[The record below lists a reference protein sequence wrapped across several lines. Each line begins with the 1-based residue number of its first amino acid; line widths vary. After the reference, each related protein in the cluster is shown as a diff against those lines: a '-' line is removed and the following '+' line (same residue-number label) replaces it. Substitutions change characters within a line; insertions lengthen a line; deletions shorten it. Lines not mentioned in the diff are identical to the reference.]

1 MNTKLKAYYF
11 AEKKHKGQLDDNG
24 KDYFAEHCHKVAR
37 AVGILTDDEDIISA
51 AWLHDTIEDTE
62 TTYEELVKEFN
73 KRVADLVMEVTHEGC
88 KDNYGYYFPRLKTKE
103 GILIKLCDRASNIS
117 RMDTW
122 DDKRQSQ
129 YCKRTKFGKTEV
141 TEIISDMIKI
151 LAVIAVII
159 YLFINNKDVIN
170 ERFVK

>member
-1 MNTKLKAYYF
+1 MIKMNTKLKAYYF

-37 AVGILTDDEDIISA
+37 AVGILTDDTDIISA
-51 AWLHDTIEDTE
+51 AWLHDTLEDTD
-62 TTYEELVKEFN
+62 TTYEELVNEFN
-73 KRVADLVMEVTHEGC
+73 KRIADLVMEVTQEGQ

-129 YCKRTKFGKTEV
+129 YCKRTKFWKDG
-141 TEIISDMIKI
+141 SDR
-151 LAVIAVII
+151 
-159 YLFINNKDVIN
+159 NNK
-170 ERFVK
+170 